1 MDNDDP
7 DEDHHSGRPTPSTSN
22 SFYTPPAVSYD
33 IAHPGLDEPIDDAGS
48 QGSDEGGPEVD
59 ARYEWQDMLNN
70 VLQGDVLKSEKT
82 RLATASLS
90 TAMTAKISGTGFV
103 AGGNIGGR
111 RQRAYAIW
119 VEVRAW
125 IRSRKEEEER
135 RYLEEAR
142 AKVDEVFDEVLKF
155 RVVDLVPPP
164 DHPPISDDVRLR
176 NAADQV
182 EMLLRRV
189 DWCESLYPSRR
200 ALALEKDRVT
210 NPEIVQRIDALRSW
224 LQITKRIK
232 LRVGILKAWTGP
244 EWELLSAPVYQRDAH
259 TSAAGADRGFVA
271 NIIREDSLQDTFK
284 KRLLSDVYS
293 LVLVTKTAI
302 SDLSSDFSAM
312 NLPGF
317 ASDLQRLA
325 IFPSRLAQEALRN
338 ILESVQ
344 RLEDPSVVLIDQ
356 LTADLRKGLGTACEV
371 KKQYFELAMSDDISG
386 WQLPERV
393 EEYEETLRATL
404 KFFFKLLHWKL
415 KSPSKAIY
423 FKETEIVENEWTFLS
438 GVTEQIEGGDLLVGE
453 HFRCVFDK
461 QRPSSESAHASSG
474 PQLSDPSLACP
485 SHGVFQYPAQ
495 SPRDA
500 RSKT

>member
-1 MDNDDP
+1 
-7 DEDHHSGRPTPSTSN
+7 
-22 SFYTPPAVSYD
+22 
-33 IAHPGLDEPIDDAGS
+33 
-48 QGSDEGGPEVD
+48 
-59 ARYEWQDMLNN
+59 MLNN

-90 TAMTAKISGTGFV
+90 TAMTAKSGGTGFV

-119 VEVRAW
+119 IEVRAW
-125 IRSRKEEEER
+125 IRGRTQDEER

-142 AKVDEVFDEVLKF
+142 AKVDDVFDEVLKF
-155 RVVDLVPPP
+155 RVIDLESPEG
-164 DHPPISDDVRLR
+164 HPPVSDDVRLR

-189 DWCESLYPSRR
+189 DWCSSLYPSRK

-210 NPEIVQRIDALRSW
+210 NPEVVQRIDALRTW

-244 EWELLSAPVYQRDAH
+244 EWELLSAPVYTRVAH
-259 TSAAGADRGFVA
+259 TNVAGADRGFVA

-284 KRLLSDVYS
+284 KRLLSDVYT
-293 LVLVTKTAI
+293 LVLTTKTALI
-302 SDLSSDFSAM
+302 DLSSDFSAM

-317 ASDLQRLA
+317 ASDLNRLA
-325 IFPSRLAQEALRN
+325 IFPSRIAQEALRS

-344 RLEDPSVVLIDQ
+344 KLEEPSVVLIDQ

-371 KKQYFELAMSDDISG
+371 KEQYLELATSDPVSG

-453 HFRCVFDK
+453 HFR
-461 QRPSSESAHASSG
+461 
-474 PQLSDPSLACP
+474 
-485 SHGVFQYPAQ
+485 
-495 SPRDA
+495 
-500 RSKT
+500 